1 MIGDCSLVIKEATEK
16 FSQQRIN
23 NNNAGFL
30 GAQEFSDSPQI
41 LAATDPRR
49 RMWLALCAPVV
60 VRSVLLSV
68 DVRQDLRT
76 GRETLHI
83 HPGAAVPAEWRARAV
98 PLNCSDYFSEQKQ
111 QPVLDEASGTLYF
124 TDCAGPPSP
133 FPPLPPPP
141 SPSPPA
147 GPPPDVL
154 VAVDLGTGRTRHVP
168 LLTLESALLPVPGA
182 TPGSVVSLVVHGVVP
197 GNGST
202 AEAAA
207 AAPMPRRFVRRWRD
221 DNRRAA
227 GGGATDYRLLAYEL
241 DAASL
246 QLRRPAVP
254 FPRSSEGCAAVY
266 CLDCASALDP
276 ARSTLYTQYAQ
287 NEVLEPWVN
296 SSSCASQ
303 HRPCVAGAFC
313 CAQAPSPA
321 PPQPGA
327 CYTQPCAALGQKLV
341 LRTRAVDLRTGA
353 AVPMLGLREGPQDG
367 GTSAIQAMSYDA
379 RSGQI
384 LGSAFS
390 LTAPIARSLVSF
402 GQGSQAP
409 GVAPRTV
416 FEYGPAYNCTLTY
429 DTGPNTF
436 DGQTI
441 AVNGS
446 GSRDGASPPLL
457 WKLVQSAVNTSRF
470 DLLGVDFRGGASAVA
485 AARPGYCVLRGELDL
500 RVNISCPIVARSN

>member
-1 MIGDCSLVIKEATEK
+1 MRSK
-16 FSQQRIN
+16 
-23 NNNAGFL
+23 
-30 GAQEFSDSPQI
+30 
-41 LAATDPRR
+41 
-49 RMWLALCAPVV
+49 WLALCAPVV

-68 DVRQDLRT
+68 DVRQDPRT

-98 PLNCSDYFSEQKQ
+98 PLNCSDFFSEQKQ

-124 TDCAGPPSP
+124 IDCAGPPSP
-133 FPPLPPPP
+133 FPPLPPSP
-141 SPSPPA
+141 SPSPPSPA
-147 GPPPDVL
+147 GPPPDIL
-154 VAVDLGTGRTRHVP
+154 VAVDLGTGRARQVP

-182 TPGSVVSLVVHGVVP
+182 TPGSVASLAVHGVVP
-197 GNGST
+197 GNGSN
-202 AEAAA
+202 AWAA
-207 AAPMPRRFVRRWRD
+207 RRFVRRWRV
-221 DNRRAA
+221 AEPEAAAAAVA

-241 DAASL
+241 DATSL

-254 FPRSSEGCAAVY
+254 FPRSSEGGAAVY
-266 CLDCASALDP
+266 CLDCASALDA

-287 NEVLEPWVN
+287 NEVIEPWEN

-303 HRPCVAGAFC
+303 HRPCAAGAFC

-321 PPQPGA
+321 PGA

-390 LTAPIARSLVSF
+390 LTAPIARSLVTF
-402 GQGSQAP
+402 GQGSQAL

-441 AVNGS
+441 AVTGS
-446 GSRDGASPPLL
+446 GSSDGASPPLL

-470 DLLGVDFRGGASAVA
+470 DLLGVDFRSSVSAVA
-485 AARPGYCVLRGELDL
+485 AARPGFCVLRGELDL